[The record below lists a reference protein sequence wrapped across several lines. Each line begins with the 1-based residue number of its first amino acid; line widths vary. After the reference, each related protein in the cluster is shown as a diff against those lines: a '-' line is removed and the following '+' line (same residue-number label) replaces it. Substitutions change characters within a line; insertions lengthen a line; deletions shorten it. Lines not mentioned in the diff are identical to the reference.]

1 MKTASPLDKEF
12 GVIPPDINA
21 RLDGDENVPVF
32 NYFRE
37 PTLDELIAHQ
47 VEYVE
52 SWGEPEAAQP
62 EVMWLNHMSLVT
74 VRILAKLRDEQGK
87 EAA

>member
-1 MKTASPLDKEF
+1 MKTAYPLDKEF

-52 SWGEPEAAQP
+52 SWASQKR
-62 EVMWLNHMSLVT
+62 LN
-74 VRILAKLRDEQGK
+74 LRSCGLITCLL
-87 EAA
+87 